1 MGKTAAI
8 VLAAGQ
14 GKRMNSTIHKQYLL
28 LDSKPVLY
36 YSLYAFEHSEVD
48 IVVLVTGKG
57 EVPYCEQEIVQK
69 FGFQKVVTITEGGKE
84 RCHSVYEGLKIL
96 PADTEYV
103 LIHDGARP
111 FVTERIIM
119 DTMEA
124 VRKYKACV
132 VGMPVKDT
140 IKITDSS
147 QFAVHTPD
155 RQSVWAVQTPQAF
168 SYEIVW
174 NAYTAL
180 MADEIPVTDD
190 AMVVETF
197 LHYPVKLIKGTY
209 ENIKITTPEDLLA
222 AEAFLKN
229 NTTA

>member
-168 SYEIVW
+168 S
-174 NAYTAL
+174 
-180 MADEIPVTDD
+180 
-190 AMVVETF
+190 
-197 LHYPVKLIKGTY
+197 
-209 ENIKITTPEDLLA
+209 
-222 AEAFLKN
+222 
-229 NTTA
+229 

>member
-209 ENIKITTPEDLLA
+209 ENIKITTPED
-222 AEAFLKN
+222 
-229 NTTA
+229 